1 MESDDP
7 KKKGSHT
14 TYRPSRLRD
23 SRHEAIPSPQ
33 KKASAKAVNSQDT
46 YFQEDVIDLANS
58 EGEGENESENG
69 GGVIPPNIRVA
80 MKNQLFKRSNA
91 KGLTFEP
98 DLLAG
103 IIDQLFE
110 KKDLIGL
117 YVASLDREDS
127 DVKSAQLMSVL
138 PSSKPTTRDKKKE
151 AVVNVLMDIWITVRN
166 EKIHVPLSSIAGRRS
181 QNSAPAVFAEYA
193 SIMAQVESF
202 CRNKIEDHE
211 QKLKFMKSEA
221 ISGTYIFFN
230 PLQPLDPSG

>member
-80 MKNQLFKRSNA
+80 MKNQLFERPILYQENTSRGSA
-91 KGLTFEP
+91 CTGSPT
-98 DLLAG
+98 
-103 IIDQLFE
+103 
-110 KKDLIGL
+110 KKVHRRN
-117 YVASLDREDS
+117 Y
-127 DVKSAQLMSVL
+127 
-138 PSSKPTTRDKKKE
+138 PS
-151 AVVNVLMDIWITVRN
+151 
-166 EKIHVPLSSIAGRRS
+166 
-181 QNSAPAVFAEYA
+181 
-193 SIMAQVESF
+193 
-202 CRNKIEDHE
+202 
-211 QKLKFMKSEA
+211 
-221 ISGTYIFFN
+221 
-230 PLQPLDPSG
+230 